1 MTKSIDFYS
10 KDKHIGYVRNQVIG
24 IIKEAIRKFDERKAA
39 MVNALTGED
48 QLFET
53 FEPPPTEPSIASSLQ
68 ENTAAPPLMPN
79 EYGIQEQPVENIGL
93 GENLT
98 QITESVAAEA
108 DGNAS
113 MTNNASSDTQGNMH
127 LKSKASSNDETT
139 FIKTSTTPEDNTVAL
154 LADERN
160 VCTDDSNGF
169 SPAMSQDDISLEIDL
184 GSLSHDTEI
193 IKTFKTAKD
202 QDQNFKDLNDGYSVK
217 KDPGEAV
224 LANYMSYTGS
234 DVPNV
239 AKAARCYTAQKEQ
252 KDKQPKESSRKKGKK
267 SSETVI
273 IINNCKVV
281 QIGEQSAIHTKDKS
295 NNVQKNSA
303 NHETSLTDLSLCTQ
317 SSGSETSWNNFSL
330 NEKYEE
336 RRTEILTTEDTFI
349 SGLESR
355 DLFADNIPSDLSDAS
370 QKFAQSFQGVRE
382 AEEHDEGPEEPGS
395 DTDYF
400 LSK

>member
-1 MTKSIDFYS
+1 
-10 KDKHIGYVRNQVIG
+10 
-24 IIKEAIRKFDERKAA
+24 

-98 QITESVAAEA
+98 QITISVAAEA
-108 DGNAS
+108 DGNAF

-139 FIKTSTTPEDNTVAL
+139 FLKISTTPEDNAVAL

-169 SPAMSQDDISLEIDL
+169 SPAMSQDDTSLEIDL

-202 QDQNFKDLNDGYSVK
+202 QVLFNF
-217 KDPGEAV
+217 
-224 LANYMSYTGS
+224 
-234 DVPNV
+234 
-239 AKAARCYTAQKEQ
+239 
-252 KDKQPKESSRKKGKK
+252 
-267 SSETVI
+267 
-273 IINNCKVV
+273 
-281 QIGEQSAIHTKDKS
+281 
-295 NNVQKNSA
+295 
-303 NHETSLTDLSLCTQ
+303 
-317 SSGSETSWNNFSL
+317 
-330 NEKYEE
+330 
-336 RRTEILTTEDTFI
+336 
-349 SGLESR
+349 
-355 DLFADNIPSDLSDAS
+355 
-370 QKFAQSFQGVRE
+370 
-382 AEEHDEGPEEPGS
+382 
-395 DTDYF
+395 
-400 LSK
+400 

>member
-1 MTKSIDFYS
+1 MHETELHEDAVPVNNMGTESRREERGDNRISNRELFEHHPHYPRKVSEEPLEPHELIHLVFVYAKGDYETFSSFLELVKDILGTIENGDTVTYETHDSELFPGQHDDNVHDICERAMFILPFLSPSFCCDRMLRFFTSEAIGRTRLDSTCPEGELENTIKKQKKYAVRPIHSADPQSGTYRIPTGLTMTKSIDFYS
-10 KDKHIGYVRNQVIG
+10 KDKHMGYVRNQVIG

-53 FEPPPTEPSIASSLQ
+53 FEPPPTGPSIASSLQ

-79 EYGIQEQPVENIGL
+79 EYGIQEQPVDNIGL

-139 FIKTSTTPEDNTVAL
+139 FLKTSTTPEDNIVAL

-202 QDQNFKDLNDGYSVK
+202 QVLFNF
-217 KDPGEAV
+217 
-224 LANYMSYTGS
+224 
-234 DVPNV
+234 
-239 AKAARCYTAQKEQ
+239 
-252 KDKQPKESSRKKGKK
+252 
-267 SSETVI
+267 
-273 IINNCKVV
+273 
-281 QIGEQSAIHTKDKS
+281 
-295 NNVQKNSA
+295 
-303 NHETSLTDLSLCTQ
+303 
-317 SSGSETSWNNFSL
+317 
-330 NEKYEE
+330 
-336 RRTEILTTEDTFI
+336 
-349 SGLESR
+349 
-355 DLFADNIPSDLSDAS
+355 
-370 QKFAQSFQGVRE
+370 
-382 AEEHDEGPEEPGS
+382 
-395 DTDYF
+395 
-400 LSK
+400 